1 MIVGPEREGLYKNE
15 GEQCQKIVR
24 KQDAMSSNNSLRVLD
39 KMLEKL
45 L

>member
-15 GEQCQKIVR
+15 GEKCKKIVI
-24 KQDAMSSNNSLRVLD
+24 KQDAMSSNNSLIVLD